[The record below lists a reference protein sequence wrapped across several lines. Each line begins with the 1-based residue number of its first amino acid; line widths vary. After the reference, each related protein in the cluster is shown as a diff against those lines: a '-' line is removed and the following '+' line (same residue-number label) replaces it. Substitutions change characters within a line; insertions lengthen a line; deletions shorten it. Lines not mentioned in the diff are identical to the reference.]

1 MGTSVQQNAP
11 HLLRRLPVSEPSPT
25 RRSHHRARPRASLR
39 RVLRRVLRGPRL
51 EPAPPAAVPE
61 LRAGRVESDARAADA
76 SRREIF
82 ALGGY
87 LVQELRSRGG
97 RASAMRRAA
106 AFPRVVENKTKR
118 IKMRARWLRSTS
130 RLRRRSQEV
139 VGVGVGAH
147 LEERP
152 VVRPDVVVHE
162 LVEHHENDV
171 PEVVPPRIAR
181 GVPEL
186 YPHALAAVVVVPD
199 AVALLGFHLQERRDA
214 PSTRAH
220 DGLDV
225 PRAPLEETARGR
237 VVRAPEGRDLVHA
250 VRLRGGGGGGRGRP
264 RGRPRGASGRGHPAR
279 GRGAARSEDEVET
292 RSSRLSL
299 DVIRLVI
306 RPICRSR
313 ASDARVITARS
324 IEALTA
330 RTARVDRSAR
340 ETSTEN
346 FTGRSRA
353 HRACEP

>member
-1 MGTSVQQNAP
+1 M
-11 HLLRRLPVSEPSPT
+11 
-25 RRSHHRARPRASLR
+25 
-39 RVLRRVLRGPRL
+39 
-51 EPAPPAAVPE
+51 
-61 LRAGRVESDARAADA
+61 DARQRCDA
-76 SRREIF
+76 RQRF
-82 ALGGY
+82 H
-87 LVQELRSRGG
+87 
-97 RASAMRRAA
+97 ASS
-106 AFPRVVENKTKR
+106 KTKR
-118 IKMRARWLRSTS
+118 KKRIKTRARWLRSTS
-130 RLRRRSQEV
+130 RSRRRSQEV

-152 VVRPDVVVHE
+152 VVRPDVIVHE

-225 PRAPLEETARGR
+225 PRAPLEEKARGR

-299 DVIRLVI
+299 D
-306 RPICRSR
+306 
-313 ASDARVITARS
+313 
-324 IEALTA
+324 EK
-330 RTARVDRSAR
+330 
-340 ETSTEN
+340 
-346 FTGRSRA
+346 G
-353 HRACEP
+353 